1 MRKSPYFTRSPRVK
15 LALPTGKIIVH
26 RPKAEPMEPK
36 FSFETMIIPIFLTV
50 ATVGIMYYL
59 SKTLY
64 NSAMY
69 AIFIMAMSIPML
81 GSYIA
86 TIVLFFR
93 RKKKHRAEVAQIH
106 EEYLQQ
112 LEVHRREIESIRE
125 QQTKFLREKD
135 PNPEDCMRRIHDRH
149 SSLWERAVYS
159 EDFLHARIGLGT
171 RPFKITVQLPMQDGY
186 DIHPLIA
193 EAQKL
198 GTDYSE
204 VTNVPVSIPLREKR
218 VVGLVG
224 ERADVVE
231 LARVLA
237 LQLATH
243 HSPEEV
249 KIVCAYPEQESV
261 DWNWM
266 RWLPHMWDQDREFR
280 YIAEGKRIAH
290 DLFERMYS
298 TLNFRKLRKSAE
310 DKKEYHVPEFVFFLP
325 QLSMFEDDALLPL
338 LLKQGDT
345 VGACTFLMSSKKET
359 LPMECQLII
368 EVKDG
373 VARLYE
379 TFSSDDKAN
388 SFTGREQVA
397 LDRFSLQEARGM
409 ARSIAPLRVKQSTAG
424 VIPKVLTFLDMY
436 QVNRV
441 EELDVAARWEQNR
454 YPLTLPVRIGVREG
468 GKAVELNIH
477 DKIEQN
483 GHGPHGLMAGTTGSG
498 KSEVIQSI
506 ILSLA
511 ATYHPHEMAFMLI
524 DYKGGGM
531 SNTFEGL
538 PHVIAT
544 ITNLEDPNLINR
556 AKVSLRAELER
567 RQKIFNMAG
576 NIQHID
582 EYFRSDWRFREPLPH
597 LLIVIDEFA
606 QLKKDQP
613 EFMDELISIAAIGRT
628 LGVHLLLAT
637 QKPAG
642 VVDEKIWSNSRFRI
656 CLRVQD
662 DGDSREMIQIPN
674 ASTINVPGRAYFQ
687 VGNNEVLEYFQSA
700 WSGASYQPEEETQA
714 EQIEIAEIMLDGST
728 RRQKVIKT
736 EGDSRRK
743 QIQVIIDYMK
753 EEAQKRSIKP
763 LPGPWLEPLPE
774 RLPLSRMVDVQSWSR
789 KGWEVEEDWL
799 QPKIGIIDD
808 VENQAQ
814 YPLRIDLNE
823 GHFIAYGMPGS
834 GKTTLIQSTM
844 LSLFFGHAPADLYV
858 YIIDFSRQMKEWARF
873 PHVGGVVHEEE
884 TEKMRRLFR
893 FLLKEL
899 VLRKEQFSNEGVSSL
914 RSYRK
919 ITQQRVPALLLVID
933 GYQRFRTQFVEE
945 NEQLEVLLR
954 EGASYGIVVLVT
966 ANQTSDMY
974 DRYRNNFVSAVSFEL
989 ADQTDYYFAVG
1000 RPSFAVSSLPE
1011 GRGFVKGHNPPHAFQ
1026 CMLPH
1031 DGADEWEKTAFFRHL
1046 ADRMGMEWQGEP
1058 AKKIAMLPKEI
1069 NWEQLLDRFPTK
1081 DSGALPY
1088 GIDTED
1094 LSLQSIRLEDA
1105 DHVLV
1110 TGRVESGKTSLLQT
1124 LILSINRQY
1133 NPEEIDVFL
1142 IELEAKRTGIMNF
1155 SHLPHVKGH
1164 ATDLS
1169 GAKQVLEQ
1177 AVSIIEEA
1185 QASTYGNDWTDSVEE
1200 NSYRPLVIIIDDAEN
1215 FMQQTNM
1222 DFESKSYLEKLT
1234 KEARKKNI
1242 HFLMAGSLASMNSYM
1257 HEPWMMNIKKKF
1269 VGFLLGSTLS
1279 TDLYFFNMR
1288 LPHAET
1294 DKELPTG
1301 DGFVIKGKHMKVK
1314 IAKPYKKAK
1323 L

>member
-280 YIAEGKRIAH
+280 YIAEGKRMAH

-338 LLKQGDT
+338 LLRQGDT

-397 LDRFSLQEARGM
+397 LDRFSLQEAREM

-974 DRYRNNFVSAVSFEL
+974 DRSRNNFVSAVSFEL

>member
-198 GTDYSE
+198 GIDYSE

-280 YIAEGKRIAH
+280 YIAEGKRMAH

-379 TFSSDDKAN
+379 TFSSDDKTN

-397 LDRFSLQEARGM
+397 LDRFSLQEAREM

-789 KGWEVEEDWL
+789 KGWEVEKDWL

>member
-280 YIAEGKRIAH
+280 YIAEGKRMAH

-338 LLKQGDT
+338 LLRQGDT

-397 LDRFSLQEARGM
+397 LDRFSLQEAREM

-789 KGWEVEEDWL
+789 KGWEVEKDWL